1 MERPRVDA
9 RELSEQIQADVR
21 ASEQLDRKRFPDF
34 KRLERLQHLEELAHV
49 NKHWVFETPYEP
61 QAAGLLG
68 ALKKRV
74 RRRFAQEVLAVL
86 KEYLLEERTYLSNLV
101 QLQNEIV
108 KRCELL
114 TQENRQLSQAMQV
127 EADLLTEKA
136 QLLHNLLEQR
146 VAKLEANATED

>member
-21 ASEQLDRKRFPDF
+21 ASEQLDRKRFPEL

-49 NKHWVFETPYEP
+49 NKHWVFGTPYEP
-61 QAAGLLG
+61 QGRGLFG
-68 ALKKRV
+68 ALK
-74 RRRFAQEVLAVL
+74 RRFRQRFAREVLAVL
-86 KEYLLEERTYLSNLV
+86 EQYLLEERNYLSNLV

-114 TQENRQLSQAMQV
+114 TQENRGLFQAIQV
-127 EADLLTEKA
+127 EADLLHEKTL
-136 QLLHNLLEQR
+136 LLHNLLEQR